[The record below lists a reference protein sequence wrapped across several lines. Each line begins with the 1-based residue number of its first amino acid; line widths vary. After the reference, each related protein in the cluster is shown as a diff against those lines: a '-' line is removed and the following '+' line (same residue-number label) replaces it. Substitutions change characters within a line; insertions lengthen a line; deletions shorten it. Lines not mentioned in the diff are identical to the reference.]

1 MKPRTM
7 NISNAPL
14 FGPSLLIMRTHAYI
28 RTLRK
33 DHKPTSKGRALLR
46 RNARRSG
53 TGKAAW
59 KR

>member
-7 NISNAPL
+7 HTDPL
-14 FGPSLLIMRTHAYI
+14 AFSTSIIIMRMHAYI
-28 RTLRK
+28 RTYRK
-33 DHKPTSKGRALLR
+33 SYKPTSKGRAIMR
-46 RNARRSG
+46 RNARRAG